1 MKQVVSSRGFLL
13 SLIGIIALAAAVNLI
28 ESVCSAGFP
37 VIFTQILALSNLEKW
52 QYYLYML
59 LYIFVFMLDDMIVF
73 IGAMVTLRLTGV
85 TNKYSRFSH
94 LIGGILMLLIGV
106 LLIFKPELLMFG

>member
-1 MKQVVSSRGFLL
+1 
-13 SLIGIIALAAAVNLI
+13 
-28 ESVCSAGFP
+28 
-37 VIFTQILALSNLEKW
+37 
-52 QYYLYML
+52 
-59 LYIFVFMLDDMIVF
+59 
-73 IGAMVTLRLTGV
+73 VTLRLTGV